1 MLASGASRQ
10 QFLVINLLTKALS
23 PDPTKRPP
31 MSEIL
36 AVNDMNECLLEIETR
51 GVISAATVSAVAGGG
66 PSRTASTDAGEAGV
80 TDDHGAPHPP
90 LPVPD
95 TLDAVSGA
103 LEGRGSAVPDQVAA
117 VAGVYNI
124 IIPAVI
130 PAVAVGPVVSR
141 ETADGSAAAKE
152 EEGGGGGRSALAPSA
167 APATD
172 GPWSTASR
180 PFPGGSVPVFRVV
193 SGGLSSHDGPSGGGH
208 HVVPVASTASVVRL
222 PVFVGV
228 VTGGSAAV
236 MPGSADAGGGVA
248 ATSVVGVGGGRG
260 VVDSQNAS
268 CSIRRG

>member
-1 MLASGASRQ
+1 MLASGASKQ
-10 QFLVINLLTKALS
+10 QFLVINPLTKALS

-31 MSEIL
+31 MSEML
-36 AVNDMNECLLEIETR
+36 AELNDMNECLLEIETR
-51 GVISAATVSAVAGGG
+51 GVISAATAAAVAGGE

-80 TDDHGAPHPP
+80 TGDRGATHPP

-117 VAGVYNI
+117 VAGVNI

-141 ETADGSAAAKE
+141 ETADGSAAANE

-167 APATD
+167 APAND
-172 GPWSTASR
+172 GPRSTASR
-180 PFPGGSVPVFRVV
+180 PRPGGSVPVLRVV
-193 SGGLSSHDGPSGGGH
+193 SGGLPSHDGPSGGGH
-208 HVVPVASTASVVRL
+208 HVVPVASTASVVQL

-228 VTGGSAAV
+228 ATGGSAAV

-260 VVDSQNAS
+260 VAHSQNAS